1 MYTPDPYT
9 PDPGTPDP
17 GTPDPDASDPDASDD
32 PAAAAPGATV
42 SHATVSGATLAGAA
56 APDRRAS
63 DTGVPDPATRDP
75 STRDGA
81 APDPATR
88 DGATRDGDLTGRGGA
103 LGDGTDDHETLP
115 GRSKQVRIG
124 RQVRFGKG
132 HAPDGGHAPRD
143 NHAPRDSHA
152 PRGSHT
158 ANDGDDGGPS
168 SDDHDTLPGRAGAFL
183 GGDTDQT
190 ERGRRARRRD
200 RAGRRDRAAE
210 ATWIGAADLPGADQP
225 ETPPKPAAEDD
236 RAAGAQH
243 TRLSRRRLLVT
254 AVGLGAAAGG
264 GLIAGRL
271 LSSEGSVPGGLPQG
285 QPSTPVG
292 GVTAGPSVQAG
303 SVTKLP
309 ENLLTIYGAP
319 GSFGNF
325 DGGQTTVRVTEV
337 PGWGFG
343 PGQAAFN
350 SAVSADGTVF
360 MTTTPFSD
368 DQSKLTGTDMEIE
381 IFEPDIERF
390 TRLVI
395 PSTKGRLSLPRLDPN
410 YRGVGG
416 GDTSDVIVVPG
427 PDGAQRVLFTSLM
440 PYYGWNTAV
449 DGELPSVGQL
459 RRDQPTARWVY
470 DPQVSWT
477 AEQLATTA
485 SPSLAAQA
493 FPPLTPL
500 QPRSSRGPASIARLP
515 RSGHLVIAQYLGA
528 GGGGT
533 DNGALLVVD
542 SAGRV
547 LAHWQY
553 PQVRPLGI
561 ALVVNP
567 REVVADPTSEPDDE
581 RFVLISDVRGL
592 DYSTQPFPIQ
602 EFSYSASR
610 GTITPCS
617 TAVRAVQDGS
627 RMESA
632 VFGADGTL
640 YVARTKSDGLHAETV
655 AVYPKLGRE
664 RGLVTRAPA
673 TGNWPTD
680 TWGIANQPDYLVA
693 GTDQGGLV
701 RSITLDP
708 RTGAV
713 LLAGLDGL
721 VQVVRPA
728 GRGARMTFRT
738 EPPID
743 VGLNMLRGP
752 STRYVGV
759 RRGAVDP
766 LRRSLWLPVNQMVLD
781 GLPWPYPPFKLDQW
795 LMRVDLDV
803 LLGDD

>member
-1 MYTPDPYT
+1 M
-9 PDPGTPDP
+9 
-17 GTPDPDASDPDASDD
+17 
-32 PAAAAPGATV
+32 AP
-42 SHATVSGATLAGAA
+42 
-56 APDRRAS
+56 
-63 DTGVPDPATRDP
+63 
-75 STRDGA
+75 DGA
-81 APDPATR
+81 AGDRDP
-88 DGATRDGDLTGRGGA
+88 TGRGGTP
-103 LGDGTDDHETLP
+103 GDEHDDHDTLP
-115 GRSKQVRIG
+115 GRGKQVRIG

-132 HAPDGGHAPRD
+132 HAPDSGQPANDRHTSSQVSDTRTASHAANGGHVRKGGHAD
-143 NHAPRDSHA
+143 H
-152 PRGSHT
+152 
-158 ANDGDDGGPS
+158 GDDGGAS
-168 SDDHDTLPGRAGAFL
+168 TDDHDTLPGRAGAFV

-190 ERGRRARRRD
+190 ERGRRAGRRD
-200 RAGRRDRAAE
+200 RAGRRNSAGRRDRAGRRNRTTE
-210 ATWIGAADLPGADQP
+210 ATWIGAADLPGADQSENSP
-225 ETPPKPAAEDD
+225 EPVAVTQSDTS
-236 RAAGAQH
+236 AGAEH

-264 GLIAGRL
+264 GLVAGRL
-271 LSSEGSVPGGLPQG
+271 LSSEGSVAGGLPQG
-285 QPSTPVG
+285 RPSAPVG

-319 GSFGNF
+319 GSFGEF

-350 SAVSADGTVF
+350 SAVSAEGTVF
-360 MTTTPFSD
+360 LTTTPFSD

-470 DPQVSWT
+470 DPQESWT
-477 AEQLATTA
+477 AQQLATMA
-485 SPSLAAQA
+485 APSLAGRA
-493 FPPLTPL
+493 FPVLGPL

-542 SAGRV
+542 PAGRV

-640 YVARTKSDGLHAETV
+640 YVARTKRDGLRAETV

-673 TGNWPTD
+673 IGNWPTD

-701 RSITLDP
+701 RSVTLDP
-708 RTGAV
+708 RTGAI

-738 EPPID
+738 DPPVD
-743 VGLNMLRGP
+743 VGLDMLRGP

-795 LMRVDLDV
+795 LMRIDLDV

>member
-1 MYTPDPYT
+1 MPAKIRSDADGGERGRTTVGRSGRRRGRDAHDGRDRASRSDT
-9 PDPGTPDP
+9 AA
-17 GTPDPDASDPDASDD
+17 PDAPDTGADVDAAGPATASDAAG
-32 PAAAAPGATV
+32 PAVGAVDTGAPDAAAP
-42 SHATVSGATLAGAA
+42 AGEAG
-56 APDRRAS
+56 DRS
-63 DTGVPDPATRDP
+63 P
-75 STRDGA
+75 
-81 APDPATR
+81 
-88 DGATRDGDLTGRGGA
+88 TGRGGPP
-103 LGDGTDDHETLP
+103 DEHGTDEHGTDEHDTLP
-115 GRSKQVRIG
+115 GRGKQVRIG
-124 RQVRFGKG
+124 RQVRFGK
-132 HAPDGGHAPRD
+132 
-143 NHAPRDSHA
+143 SHA
-152 PRGSHT
+152 AS
-158 ANDGDDGGPS
+158 ASASDSDDGGAGS
-168 SDDHDTLPGRAGAFL
+168 HDHDTLPGRARIPI
-183 GGDTDQT
+183 GGDPAPSAH
-190 ERGRRARRRD
+190 GRRARRRG

-210 ATWIGAADLPGADQP
+210 ATWIGAAELPGVDPPQDPP
-225 ETPPKPAAEDD
+225 EPSAGSDGAG
-236 RAAGAQH
+236 AAGPER
-243 TRLSRRRLLVT
+243 TRPSRRRLLVT
-254 AVGLGAAAGG
+254 AAGLGAAAGG

-271 LSSEGSVPGGLPQG
+271 LSSEGSVPSGLPRG
-285 QPSTPVG
+285 QPSAPVG
-292 GVTAGPSVQAG
+292 GVTAGPSVPAG
-303 SVTKLP
+303 SVTRLP

-319 GSFGNF
+319 GSFGEF
-325 DGGQTTVRVTEV
+325 DSGQSTVRVTEV

-343 PGQAAFN
+343 PGQAAFM
-350 SAVSADGTVF
+350 SAVAADGTVF
-360 MTTTPFSD
+360 VTTTPFSD

-381 IFEPDIERF
+381 VFEPDIERF

-395 PSTKGRLSLPRLDPN
+395 PSTKGRLSLPRLDPI

-416 GDTSDVIVVPG
+416 GDTSDVIVAPG

-440 PYYGWNTAV
+440 PYFGWNTAL

-459 RRDQPTARWVY
+459 RRDQQGQRWVY
-470 DPQVSWT
+470 DQEESWT
-477 AEQLATTA
+477 AAQLATTA
-485 SPSLAAQA
+485 PLYVAAQA
-493 FPPLTPL
+493 FPVLGPL
-500 QPRSSRGPASIARLP
+500 QPRSSRGPSSIARLP
-515 RSGHLVIAQYLGA
+515 RSGHLVITQYLGKGA
-528 GGGGT
+528 GGT

-542 SAGRV
+542 PAGHV

-553 PQVRPLGI
+553 PEVRPLGI
-561 ALVVNP
+561 GLVVNP

-610 GTITPCS
+610 GSITPCS

-640 YVARTKSDGLHAETV
+640 YVARTKIDGLRAETV

-664 RGLVTRAPA
+664 RGLVTRTPA
-673 TGNWPTD
+673 TGNWPVD

-708 RTGAV
+708 RTGAI

-728 GRGARMTFRT
+728 GRGTRMTFRT
-738 EPPID
+738 GQPID

-766 LRRSLWLPVNQMVLD
+766 LRRSLWLPVNQMVFD